1 VPSRAA
7 IAAERPGG
15 TGPGSGVRTAPVVTA
30 VLAAAGLFWVA
41 VVVIGRGTGAMTGGM
56 PTSAGA
62 FVGTWTLMMA
72 AMMLPALAPVAA
84 MYVSFVGERR
94 GHAAGLVAG
103 YLICWALV
111 GIVAL
116 LLVRGISRLVVDSP
130 DTARVLVGAALIACG
145 VYQLTPLKDA
155 CLAHCR
161 SPLGLA
167 FHAVRRP
174 GRFRDVRAGI
184 THAGWCI
191 GCCGPLMLALV
202 LLGAMSLGWMIAFTA
217 VLSLEK
223 VWRHGPRLARA
234 AGAALVALG
243 IGVLIDPSLAGILT
257 PETMEMAM

>member
-1 VPSRAA
+1 
-7 IAAERPGG
+7 
-15 TGPGSGVRTAPVVTA
+15 
-30 VLAAAGLFWVA
+30 
-41 VVVIGRGTGAMTGGM
+41 
-56 PTSAGA
+56 
-62 FVGTWTLMMA
+62 
-72 AMMLPALAPVAA
+72 
-84 MYVSFVGERR
+84 
-94 GHAAGLVAG
+94 
-103 YLICWALV
+103 
-111 GIVAL
+111 
-116 LLVRGISRLVVDSP
+116 
-130 DTARVLVGAALIACG
+130 

-174 GRFRDVRAGI
+174 GRFRDARAGI